1 MSPFAPQKLRPF
13 AERKATLRQLLICR
27 SLTLLL
33 QKLQEHRVDIR
44 MSANTFAKYGK
55 NAKGHI
61 DLQDHGNPVWFR
73 NIKIK
78 VLP

>member
-1 MSPFAPQKLRPF
+1 VSYEFGSDEWVKLVQASKFKSFPKF
-13 AERKATLRQLLICR
+13 
-27 SLTLLL
+27 
-33 QKLQEHRVDIR
+33 
-44 MSANTFAKYGK
+44 GK
-55 NAKGHI
+55 NVEGHI